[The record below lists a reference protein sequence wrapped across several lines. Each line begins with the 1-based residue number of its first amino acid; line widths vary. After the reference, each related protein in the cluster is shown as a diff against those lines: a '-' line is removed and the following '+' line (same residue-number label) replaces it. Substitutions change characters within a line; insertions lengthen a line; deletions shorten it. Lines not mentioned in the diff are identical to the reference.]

1 MKINNLLGLVAAVGV
16 SELAGVVG
24 SVFTISAIPTWYAG
38 LAKPELNPPSWVFG
52 PTWTMLYALMGVAA
66 FLVWRAGWG
75 KREVKLALGIFGLQL
90 ALNTIWSIIFFGLQS
105 PGWALAEIAFLW
117 VAIFATIIVFSRVSR
132 PAAGLLVPYI
142 LWVSFAG
149 YLNFMIWRLN

>member
-90 ALNTIWSIIFFGLQS
+90 ALNAIWSIIFFGLQS